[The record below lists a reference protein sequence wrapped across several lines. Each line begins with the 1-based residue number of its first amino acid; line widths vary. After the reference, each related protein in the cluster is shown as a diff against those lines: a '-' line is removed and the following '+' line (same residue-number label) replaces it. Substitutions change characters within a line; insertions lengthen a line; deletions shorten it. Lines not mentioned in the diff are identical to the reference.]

1 MKKNIIILFLISFF
15 SGCSSFI
22 NKNLTEKK
30 DQVNHKLPV
39 NYISCTGYGNMKS
52 IGILN
57 GQLSF
62 NFFSQNDSSFVQFND
77 FLGRKV
83 LLLWL
88 TPNSISA
95 WNILENKRYNDST
108 IKDFF
113 PLLSSVGSHLI
124 TRFLWGNISEDFS
137 EILIDNSKSLNEVII
152 TFEKTNN
159 YQTNN
164 LIDRATFN
172 DEYNKQNISIIL
184 KSRVFS
190 YESINLT
197 KMWKLQLI

>member
-1 MKKNIIILFLISFF
+1 MKKNIIIVFLISFF
-15 SGCSSFI
+15 LGCSSLM

-30 DQVNHKLPV
+30 DQINHKLSA

-52 IGILN
+52 VGILN

-62 NFFSQNDSSFVQFND
+62 NFFSQNDSSFIQFND

-113 PLLSSVGSHLI
+113 PLLSSVGSNSI

-137 EILIDNSKSLNEVII
+137 EILIDNSKNLNEVII
-152 TFEKTNN
+152 TFEKSNN

-164 LIDRATFN
+164 LIDRVTFN
-172 DEYNKQNISIIL
+172 DEYNKQNLSIIL

-190 YESINLT
+190 YESVNLS

>member
-1 MKKNIIILFLISFF
+1 MKKIIIILFLIFF
-15 SGCSSFI
+15 SPGCSLLI
-22 NKNLTEKK
+22 NKNLSEK
-30 DQVNHKLPV
+30 QGQLNSKLSDT
-39 NYISCTGYGNMKS
+39 YISCTGYGDIKS

-62 NFFSQNDSSFVQFND
+62 NFFSQNDSSFLQFND

-95 WNILENKRYNDST
+95 WNILENKRYDDSN

-113 PLLSSVGSHLI
+113 PLLSIVGSNSI
-124 TRFLWGNISEDFS
+124 TRFLWGKISKDFS
-137 EILIDNSKSLNEVII
+137 KNLIDNGKSFNEVVI
-152 TFEKTNN
+152 TFENSDN
-159 YQTNN
+159 YSTNN
-164 LIDRATFN
+164 LIDKATFN
-172 DEYNKQNISIIL
+172 DDNNKQNMSIIL

-190 YESINLT
+190 YESINLS
-197 KMWKLQLI
+197 KMWKLKFI